1 MNHEPV
7 KWGDPIT
14 PDTISTLV
22 NYIDTKNAQAALQR
36 IASFIANTTVRT
48 RVPKDVMKS
57 ISHDLKMIKNTLE
70 GME

>member
-14 PDTISTLV
+14 PDITDRLTNYV
-22 NYIDTKNAQAALQR
+22 NTKNAQAALQR
-36 IASFIANTTVRT
+36 IAAFIADTTVRT

-57 ISHDLKMIKNTLE
+57 ISHDLKMIKSTLE
-70 GME
+70 EME